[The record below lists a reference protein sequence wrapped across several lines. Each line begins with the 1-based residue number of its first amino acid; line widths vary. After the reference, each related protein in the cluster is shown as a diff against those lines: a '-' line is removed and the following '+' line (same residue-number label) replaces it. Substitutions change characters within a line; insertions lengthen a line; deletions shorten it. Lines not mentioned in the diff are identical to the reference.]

1 MIADTETG
9 LRSDPGSLQRAP
21 RLALNGARQIPEQNQ
36 RLNVGGMMNSQ
47 QDNTAQASVAAILA
61 AVSAEMSIAAEA
73 CGKLDDALGQI
84 LQASPPESRNQVMQ
98 ELHMVDL
105 LAQHI
110 TAVTD
115 FTHRLALIASTD
127 ETLTVDEALSAI
139 TLGAVAQR
147 LRDSLAAA
155 KAG

>member
-1 MIADTETG
+1 MTSKQDKA
-9 LRSDPGSLQRAP
+9 GSS
-21 RLALNGARQIPEQNQ
+21 I
-36 RLNVGGMMNSQ
+36 
-47 QDNTAQASVAAILA
+47 AAILA

-84 LQASPPESRNQVMQ
+84 LAVSPPESRNQVMQ
-98 ELHMVDL
+98 ELHTVDL

-127 ETLTVDEALSAI
+127 DTLAVDEALSAI
-139 TLGAVAQR
+139 TLGAVAER
-147 LRDSLAAA
+147 LRASLAAA

>member
-1 MIADTETG
+1 MTSEQDSA
-9 LRSDPGSLQRAP
+9 GS
-21 RLALNGARQIPEQNQ
+21 
-36 RLNVGGMMNSQ
+36 
-47 QDNTAQASVAAILA
+47 SVAAILA

-84 LQASPPESRNQVMQ
+84 LAVSPPESRNQVMQ

-115 FTHRLALIASTD
+115 FTHRLALMASPD
-127 ETLTVDEALSAI
+127 DMLVVEDALSAI
-139 TLGAVAQR
+139 TLGAVADR
-147 LRDSLAAA
+147 LRASLAAA

>member
-1 MIADTETG
+1 MMTSEQDSA
-9 LRSDPGSLQRAP
+9 GSS
-21 RLALNGARQIPEQNQ
+21 I
-36 RLNVGGMMNSQ
+36 
-47 QDNTAQASVAAILA
+47 AAILA

-84 LQASPPESRNQVMQ
+84 LAVSPPESRNQVMQ
-98 ELHMVDL
+98 ELHTVDL

-127 ETLTVDEALSAI
+127 DTLEVEEALSAI

-147 LRDSLAAA
+147 LRGNLAAA
-155 KAG
+155 KAD

>member
-1 MIADTETG
+1 MKSE
-9 LRSDPGSLQRAP
+9 
-21 RLALNGARQIPEQNQ
+21 
-36 RLNVGGMMNSQ
+36 
-47 QDNTAQASVAAILA
+47 QDNAAGSSIAAILA

-84 LQASPPESRNQVMQ
+84 LQSTPPEGRNQVMQ

-115 FTHRLALIASTD
+115 FTHRLADIASTED
-127 ETLTVDEALSAI
+127 CLVIEDALSAI
-139 TLGAVAQR
+139 TLGDVANR
-147 LRDSLAAA
+147 LRASLAAA

>member
-1 MIADTETG
+1 MTM
-9 LRSDPGSLQRAP
+9 S
-21 RLALNGARQIPEQNQ
+21 EQD
-36 RLNVGGMMNSQ
+36 S
-47 QDNTAQASVAAILA
+47 TAGFSVAEIMA

-84 LQASPPESRNQVMQ
+84 LQATPPEGRNQVMQ

-115 FTHRLALIASTD
+115 FTRRLAQIASTED
-127 ETLTVDEALSAI
+127 RLMIEDALSAI
-139 TLGAVAQR
+139 TLGAVADR
-147 LRDSLAAA
+147 LRGSLAAGR
-155 KAG
+155 AG

>member
-1 MIADTETG
+1 
-9 LRSDPGSLQRAP
+9 
-21 RLALNGARQIPEQNQ
+21 
-36 RLNVGGMMNSQ
+36 MNSE

-98 ELHMVDL
+98 ELHTVDL

-115 FTHRLALIASTD
+115 FTHRLAQIASTAD
-127 ETLTVDEALSAI
+127 SLAVEEALSAI
-139 TLGAVAQR
+139 TLGAVAAR
-147 LRDSLAAA
+147 LRANLAAA
-155 KAG
+155 KVD